1 MNFDVAFYS
10 ERGGRTVNEDA
21 VRVIGTPEKLLALV
35 ADGLGGMGNG
45 EVASRDAVSYLSD
58 LLRFPVDED
67 LLCDAVLEENRRII
81 HMHESGKQMMTTI
94 AALWSDRKQT
104 LAATIGDTRLYQ
116 FRNGRIVF
124 QSTDHSVAQLAVF
137 SGEIT
142 QAQLREY
149 PGRNR
154 LLRALGAE
162 QEVQVE
168 LNELKACPGD
178 RFLLCSDGFWELI
191 TETEMLNWNAT
202 DTAAAWLERMKT
214 LVDARCGLRG
224 DNHSAIA
231 IIAAKE
237 IEYAV

>member
-45 EVASRDAVSYLSD
+45 EAASRDAVSYLSD

-116 FRNGRIVF
+116 FRKGQIVF

-142 QAQLREY
+142 QAQL
-149 PGRNR
+149 
-154 LLRALGAE
+154 
-162 QEVQVE
+162 
-168 LNELKACPGD
+168 
-178 RFLLCSDGFWELI
+178 
-191 TETEMLNWNAT
+191 
-202 DTAAAWLERMKT
+202 
-214 LVDARCGLRG
+214 
-224 DNHSAIA
+224 
-231 IIAAKE
+231 
-237 IEYAV
+237 

>member
-10 ERGGRTVNEDA
+10 ERGGRAVNEDA
-21 VRVIGTPEKLLALV
+21 VSVSGMPERLLALA
-35 ADGLGGMGNG
+35 ADGLGGMGDG
-45 EVASRDAVSYLSD
+45 EEASRDAVSYLAE
-58 LLRFPVDED
+58 LTQCPVEED
-67 LLCDAVLEENRRII
+67 TLCDAISEENRRILR
-81 HMHESGKQMMTTI
+81 MHESGKQMMTTI
-94 AALWSDRKQT
+94 AVLWADAEQA
-104 LAATIGDTRLYQ
+104 LAATVGDTRLYQ

-142 QAQLREY
+142 QAQLRGY

-168 LNELKACPGD
+168 LNVLDACPGD

-191 TETEMLNWNAT
+191 TETEMLYWNAT
-202 DTAAAWLERMKT
+202 DTAAAWLARMKT
-214 LVDARCGLRG
+214 LADARCGFRG

-231 IIAAKE
+231 VIAVKE
-237 IEYAV
+237 AEYAG